1 VHFPTG
7 SAVTTAPQSMLKT
20 VHCAREAGRIDRS
33 LGHKPMTITVAGSH
47 AWIRDTCRQFSDAI
61 GWELQFV
68 PVTEARSD
76 EIEARLRG
84 DASTGWFSEIT
95 DGQERIGFLQL
106 ALPGDSRQ
114 DRTFNSVGDLAE
126 TFAQLISRSATAV
139 RLADSRTDDVAT
151 LVDIGRSVPTE
162 RNLVEAL
169 QRLLEGATQL
179 TPFRLCAFFLLDP
192 STERLKLRAHTHRDT
207 HLIPATVRSLSENP
221 PDLQALS
228 RGRAIF
234 GGDKI
239 NQIAAWLPPG
249 TATAVCL
256 AIGSETGPIGTLWVY
271 DRRRRQ
277 PSDREI
283 HVLESIA
290 VQVAT
295 LLERVVLL
303 RESAAQHRLQR
314 DLKLASQSQTFHVVS
329 PLPSGS
335 GVEAAVRS
343 TSRFEIGGDLCELI
357 PVAEGRTALAIGDA
371 SGHGISAS
379 IIMSA
384 VRGAVH
390 ALALDLRTP
399 LSPDEVLVRV
409 NHALHSITP
418 AHQFMSLLYGVID
431 VRQMWFTY
439 SNAGHPSPVLMRLG
453 GPVALDSHGML
464 LGVMADTTYG
474 SSQLAISPGDTLIAF
489 TDGVSEAMN
498 GKRKMFRSDGIIE
511 VLRGHQGQPPQAIL
525 EAIWAELETHLDGTS
540 GHDDRSLIVVRIL

>member
-1 VHFPTG
+1 MTL
-7 SAVTTAPQSMLKT
+7 TA
-20 VHCAREAGRIDRS
+20 
-33 LGHKPMTITVAGSH
+33 AGSQ

-68 PVTEARSD
+68 PPNGGRDD
-76 EIEARLRG
+76 EMEARLRS
-84 DASTGWFSEIT
+84 DPSTGWFSEIS
-95 DGQERIGFLQL
+95 DGHERIGFLRL
-106 ALPGDSRQ
+106 ALPEDASN
-114 DRTFNSVGDLAE
+114 DRSFNSVGDLAE
-126 TFAQLISRSATAV
+126 AFAKLISRSATAA
-139 RLADSRTDDVAT
+139 RLADSRTDDVTT

-179 TPFRLCAFFLLDP
+179 TAFRSCAFFLLDP
-192 STERLKLRAHTHRDT
+192 STERLKLRAHSHRDQP
-207 HLIPATVRSLSENP
+207 LVPAATRSLSENP

-234 GGDKI
+234 GNDEI
-239 NQIAAWLPPG
+239 TQVAAWLPVG

-256 AIGSETGPIGTLWVY
+256 AVGSETGPIGTLWVY

-277 PSDREI
+277 PSDREM
-283 HVLESIA
+283 HVLESIS
-290 VQVAT
+290 VQVAA

-314 DLKLASQSQTFHVVS
+314 DLQLASQSQSSHVS
-329 PLPSGS
+329 APLPAGS
-335 GVEAAVRS
+335 GIEAAVRS

-357 PVAEGRTALAIGDA
+357 PISQGRTALAIGDA
-371 SGHGISAS
+371 SGHGVSAS
-379 IIMSA
+379 IVMSS
-384 VRGAVH
+384 VRGALH
-390 ALALDLRTP
+390 ALALDLRSP

-431 VRQMWFTY
+431 VRQMLFTY

-453 GPVALDSHGML
+453 GPVQLDSHGML
-464 LGVMADTTYG
+464 LGVVPDTTYG
-474 SSQLAISPGDTLIAF
+474 SSQLAISPSDTLIAF

-511 VLRGHQGQPPQAIL
+511 VLRVHQGQPPRVIL
-525 EAIWAELETHLDGTS
+525 EAIWADLVTHLDGNT
-540 GHDDRSLIVVRIL
+540 GHDDASLIVVRVL

>member
-1 VHFPTG
+1 
-7 SAVTTAPQSMLKT
+7 
-20 VHCAREAGRIDRS
+20 
-33 LGHKPMTITVAGSH
+33 MTITVAGSH
-47 AWIRDTCRQFSDAI
+47 TWIRDTCRQFSDAI
-61 GWELQFV
+61 GWDLRFV
-68 PVTEARSD
+68 PVNGERAD
-76 EIEARLRG
+76 EIEARLRREP
-84 DASTGWFSEIT
+84 STCWFSEVS
-95 DGQERIGFLQL
+95 DGLERIGFLQID
-106 ALPGDSRQ
+106 LPEDTRH
-114 DRTFNSVGDLAE
+114 DRSFNSVGDLAE
-126 TFAQLISRSATAV
+126 AFAQLISRSATAA
-139 RLADSRTDDVAT
+139 RLADSRSHDVTT

-162 RNLVEAL
+162 RNLVDAL

-179 TPFRLCAFFLLDP
+179 TAFRSCAFFLLDP
-192 STERLKLRAHTHRDT
+192 TTERLKLRAHSHRDAP
-207 HLIPATVRSLSENP
+207 LIPATVRTLSENP

-234 GGDKI
+234 GGDEI
-239 NQIAAWLPPG
+239 NQSAAWLPPG
-249 TATAVCL
+249 TLTAVCL
-256 AIGSETGPIGTLWVY
+256 AVGSEAGPIGTLWAY
-271 DRRRRQ
+271 DRRSRQ

-283 HVLESIA
+283 HVLESIT

-314 DLKLASQSQTFHVVS
+314 DLQLASQSQSSHAAN
-329 PLPSGS
+329 PLPAGS
-335 GVEAAVRS
+335 GIEAAARS

-357 PVAEGRTALAIGDA
+357 SVAEGRTALAIGDA

-379 IIMSA
+379 IVMSS

-390 ALALDLRTP
+390 ALALDLRSP

-431 VRQMWFTY
+431 VRQMLFTY

-453 GPVALDSHGML
+453 GPVQLESHGML
-464 LGVMADTTYG
+464 LGVVADTTYG

-511 VLRGHQGQPPQAIL
+511 VLRGQQDQPAQTIL
-525 EAIWAELETHLDGTS
+525 DAIWAELVMHLDGNT
-540 GHDDRSLIVVRIL
+540 GHDDASLIVIRVS